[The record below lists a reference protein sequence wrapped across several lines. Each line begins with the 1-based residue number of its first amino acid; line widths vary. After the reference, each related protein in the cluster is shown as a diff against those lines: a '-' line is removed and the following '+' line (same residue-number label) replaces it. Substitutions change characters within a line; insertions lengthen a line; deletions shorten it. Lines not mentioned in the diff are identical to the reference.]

1 METIIVLTSM
11 TYAAKAQEILKK
23 NGISSTLTRN
33 AQIRQIRGCGYGIQI
48 NTNILPEAE
57 RILKENGIK
66 IAGTTG
72 VKKR

>member
-11 TYAAKAQEILKK
+11 TYASKAQELLKR

-33 AQIRQIRGCGYGIQI
+33 AQIRSIRGCGYGLQI
-48 NTNILPEAE
+48 NTNHLPETE

-66 IAGTTG
+66 IAGMTG